1 MEATS
6 AESYECK
13 RQTEYISNSRCTYD
27 DLTSTF
33 KPREIS
39 RDQPLRFGFRG
50 SACAISSQQTGIG
63 SERRALMNSSEYS
76 YHGYCACAC
85 AFFCVCALNS
95 SPPPTQPKA
104 GVGNPFPTHTLPPT
118 PPPWPKVGSSWELA
132 SDARML
138 LKQMLQYLS
147 AALMRHRDDYYWGP
161 GGPGPRSGVGNP
173 FPTPPYPPW
182 PKVRCRESI
191 PHTPPTLPW
200 PKLRCR
206 ESKIQMPRERVYR

>member
-13 RQTEYISNSRCTYD
+13 RQTESISNSRCTYD

-95 SPPPTQPKA
+95 SPPTQPKA
-104 GVGNPFPTHTLPPT
+104 GVGNPFPTHPLPPT
-118 PPPWPKVGSSWELA
+118 PPWPKVRSSWELA
-132 SDARML
+132 SDAKML
-138 LKQMLQYLS
+138 LNKMLQYLS

-161 GGPGPRSGVGNP
+161 GGAGPRSGVGNP
-173 FPTPPYPPW
+173 FPPLPPLAQGQVSGIHSPHPSYPPLAQAQ
-182 PKVRCRESI
+182 VSG
-191 PHTPPTLPW
+191 
-200 PKLRCR
+200 
-206 ESKIQMPRERVYR
+206 IQNSNAEGKGL